1 MLQLEMEIT
10 IKQEFEVK
18 LEDVVHDNA
27 YTGGSYHYDANNL
40 KEKVLKGI
48 SVEEVYKLEFNCID
62 EVETF
67 YNLFTKVIEFS
78 IPKDDLK
85 RDKNGYIISWKWVCS
100 REGYWLTKFFENEN
114 RQHKPRLLTR
124 VGCEAAFRIGLNRKV
139 GKWIVKEFRGEHNN
153 HHLVDTINTK
163 FLWSYRTVSNP
174 DKAQVDVIPK
184 VGVKTT
190 HIIDYMVQ
198 Q

>member
-1 MLQLEMEIT
+1 MEIT

-62 EVETF
+62 E
-67 YNLFTKVIEFS
+67 
-78 IPKDDLK
+78 
-85 RDKNGYIISWKWVCS
+85 
-100 REGYWLTKFFENEN
+100 
-114 RQHKPRLLTR
+114 HKPRLLTR

-163 FLWSYRTVSNP
+163 FL
-174 DKAQVDVIPK
+174 
-184 VGVKTT
+184 
-190 HIIDYMVQ
+190 
-198 Q
+198 